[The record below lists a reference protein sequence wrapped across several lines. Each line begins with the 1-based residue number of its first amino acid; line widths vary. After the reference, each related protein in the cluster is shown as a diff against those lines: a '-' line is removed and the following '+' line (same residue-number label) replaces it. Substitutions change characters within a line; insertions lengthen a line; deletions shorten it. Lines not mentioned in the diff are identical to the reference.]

1 MTLNFKS
8 WAVAWGGRGYGAGD
22 TFLRP
27 YFWNSIK
34 MVVPAVVLSTFIG
47 AMTGYVLTKWRFKGD
62 SWIFLFLLFGCFIP
76 FQAIL
81 LPMARTLGVLGISNS
96 ILGLVLVHTVYG
108 IPFTT
113 LFFRNYY
120 VSIPS
125 ELIKAA
131 RIDGAGFFKIFFKI
145 LLPISAPI
153 IVVTVIWQFTQIWN
167 DFLFGATFSFGKAA
181 PIQVALN
188 NMVLS
193 STSVKEYNVDMA
205 SAIIAGIPTLIV
217 YVLAGKYFHKRI
229 NFRSSERIIMKTLK
243 IEDLSKNFG
252 STEVLKKINLEID
265 EGNFLVLLG
274 PSGCGK
280 STLLNIIAGLETIN
294 EGNVYIDDY
303 NVSKVEPK
311 DRNIAMVFQSYAL
324 YPSMN
329 VKENMVFGLKQAKT
343 SKEKIEE
350 QLKKVSTFLQ
360 VDELLNRK
368 PSQLS
373 GGQRQ
378 RVAIGRAL
386 VREPRIFLFDE
397 PLSNLDAKLRV
408 EMRREIKK
416 LHQRLKTTVVY
427 VTHDQTEAMSL
438 GTKIAI
444 MNHGV
449 IQQNDTPEIIYH
461 KPSNTFVAD
470 FIGSPSM
477 NLIKGNLIQNS
488 KKISFVAE
496 GSDNSIQIPMNDY
509 NFDKKIE
516 FNNKEVYFGIRP
528 EHIHF
533 KKSNEN
539 DFEVKLRADLSE
551 YIGHEQIVTFN
562 YSNQEILA
570 KFASTIKIEMNKEM
584 SLYFDLSHI
593 SLFDKSSKERI

>member
-1 MTLNFKS
+1 
-8 WAVAWGGRGYGAGD
+8 
-22 TFLRP
+22 
-27 YFWNSIK
+27 
-34 MVVPAVVLSTFIG
+34 
-47 AMTGYVLTKWRFKGD
+47 
-62 SWIFLFLLFGCFIP
+62 
-76 FQAIL
+76 
-81 LPMARTLGVLGISNS
+81 
-96 ILGLVLVHTVYG
+96 
-108 IPFTT
+108 
-113 LFFRNYY
+113 
-120 VSIPS
+120 
-125 ELIKAA
+125 
-131 RIDGAGFFKIFFKI
+131 
-145 LLPISAPI
+145 
-153 IVVTVIWQFTQIWN
+153 
-167 DFLFGATFSFGKAA
+167 
-181 PIQVALN
+181 
-188 NMVLS
+188 
-193 STSVKEYNVDMA
+193 
-205 SAIIAGIPTLIV
+205 
-217 YVLAGKYFHKRI
+217 
-229 NFRSSERIIMKTLK
+229 MKTLK

-303 NVSKVEPK
+303 NVSNVEPK

-329 VKENMVFGLKQAKT
+329 VRENMVFGLKQAKT

-350 QLKKVSTFLQ
+350 QLNKVSSFLQ

-416 LHQRLKTTVVY
+416 LHQTLKTTVVY

-438 GTKIAI
+438 GTNIAI

-449 IQQNDTPEIIYH
+449 IQQNDTPENIYN
-461 KPSNTFVAD
+461 KPYNTFVAD

-477 NLIKGNLIQNS
+477 NLIKGKLIQNS
-488 KKISFVAE
+488 NKFLFNLEDSSK
-496 GSDNSIQIPMNDY
+496 NIQIPIDNY
-509 NFDKKIE
+509 NFTDKTGLD
-516 FNNKEVYFGIRP
+516 NKEVYFGIRP
-528 EHIHF
+528 EHIHY
-533 KKSNEN
+533 KKTNEN
-539 DFEVKLRADLSE
+539 DFEIKLKAELSE
-551 YIGHEQIVTFN
+551 YIGHEQIITFN

-570 KFASTIKIEMNKEM
+570 KFASTIKIETNKEIN
-584 SLYFDLSHI
+584 LFLDLNQI
-593 SLFDKSSKERI
+593 SLFDKNTKNRI

>member
-1 MTLNFKS
+1 
-8 WAVAWGGRGYGAGD
+8 
-22 TFLRP
+22 
-27 YFWNSIK
+27 
-34 MVVPAVVLSTFIG
+34 
-47 AMTGYVLTKWRFKGD
+47 
-62 SWIFLFLLFGCFIP
+62 
-76 FQAIL
+76 
-81 LPMARTLGVLGISNS
+81 
-96 ILGLVLVHTVYG
+96 
-108 IPFTT
+108 
-113 LFFRNYY
+113 
-120 VSIPS
+120 
-125 ELIKAA
+125 
-131 RIDGAGFFKIFFKI
+131 
-145 LLPISAPI
+145 
-153 IVVTVIWQFTQIWN
+153 
-167 DFLFGATFSFGKAA
+167 
-181 PIQVALN
+181 
-188 NMVLS
+188 
-193 STSVKEYNVDMA
+193 
-205 SAIIAGIPTLIV
+205 
-217 YVLAGKYFHKRI
+217 
-229 NFRSSERIIMKTLK
+229 MKTLK
-243 IEDLSKNFG
+243 IEELSKNFG

-294 EGNVYIDDY
+294 EGNVFIDDY

-329 VKENMVFGLKQAKT
+329 VRENMIFGLKQAKV

-350 QLKKVSTFLQ
+350 QLEKVSKFLQ
-360 VDELLNRK
+360 VDSLLERK

-416 LHQRLKTTVVY
+416 LHQQLKTTVVY

-449 IQQNDTPEIIYH
+449 IQQNDTPENIYN

-477 NLIKGNLIQNS
+477 NLIRGKLKQSSS
-488 KKISFVAE
+488 KILFTAE
-496 GSDNSIQIPMNDY
+496 GA
-509 NFDKKIE
+509 NFDIPINSYDFE
-516 FNNKEVYFGIRP
+516 NTSQLDNKEVYFGIRP
-528 EHIHF
+528 EHIYF
-533 KKSNEN
+533 KKSNDD
-539 DFEVKLRADLSE
+539 DFEVNLIADLSE
-551 YIGHEQIVTFN
+551 YIGHEQIITFN
-562 YSNQEILA
+562 FANQELLA
-570 KFASTIKIEMNKEM
+570 KFPSTIKIELNKETK
-584 SLYFDLSHI
+584 LYFDLTQV
-593 SLFDKSSKERI
+593 SLFDANTESRI

>member
-1 MTLNFKS
+1 
-8 WAVAWGGRGYGAGD
+8 
-22 TFLRP
+22 
-27 YFWNSIK
+27 
-34 MVVPAVVLSTFIG
+34 
-47 AMTGYVLTKWRFKGD
+47 
-62 SWIFLFLLFGCFIP
+62 
-76 FQAIL
+76 
-81 LPMARTLGVLGISNS
+81 
-96 ILGLVLVHTVYG
+96 
-108 IPFTT
+108 
-113 LFFRNYY
+113 
-120 VSIPS
+120 
-125 ELIKAA
+125 
-131 RIDGAGFFKIFFKI
+131 
-145 LLPISAPI
+145 
-153 IVVTVIWQFTQIWN
+153 
-167 DFLFGATFSFGKAA
+167 
-181 PIQVALN
+181 
-188 NMVLS
+188 
-193 STSVKEYNVDMA
+193 
-205 SAIIAGIPTLIV
+205 
-217 YVLAGKYFHKRI
+217 
-229 NFRSSERIIMKTLK
+229 MKTLK

-252 STEVLKKINLEID
+252 TTEVLKKINLDID

-294 EGNVYIDDY
+294 EGNLYIDDY

-329 VKENMVFGLKQAKT
+329 VKENMIFGLKQAKA

-350 QLKKVSTFLQ
+350 QLKKVSSFLK

-416 LHQRLKTTVVY
+416 LHQTLKTTVVY

-449 IQQNDTPEIIYH
+449 IQQNDTPENIYN
-461 KPSNTFVAD
+461 KPNNTFVAD

-477 NLIKGNLIQNS
+477 NLIKGKII
-488 KKISFVAE
+488 KKSDQLLFVGNDSNAA
-496 GSDNSIQIPMNDY
+496 QIPINNY
-509 NFDKKIE
+509 NFHKNIE
-516 FNNKEVYFGIRP
+516 LDNKEVYFGIRP
-528 EHIHF
+528 EHINY
-533 KKSNEN
+533 KKSNEE
-539 DFEVKLRADLSE
+539 DFEIKLKAELSE
-551 YIGHEQIVTFN
+551 YIGNEQIITFN
-562 YSNQEILA
+562 YSEQEILA
-570 KFASTIKIEMNKEM
+570 KFPSTKKIEINKEI
-584 SLYFDLSHI
+584 SLYFDLSQI
-593 SLFDKSSKERI
+593 SLFDKNSKERI

>member
-1 MTLNFKS
+1 MS
-8 WAVAWGGRGYGAGD
+8 
-22 TFLRP
+22 
-27 YFWNSIK
+27 
-34 MVVPAVVLSTFIG
+34 
-47 AMTGYVLTKWRFKGD
+47 
-62 SWIFLFLLFGCFIP
+62 
-76 FQAIL
+76 
-81 LPMARTLGVLGISNS
+81 
-96 ILGLVLVHTVYG
+96 
-108 IPFTT
+108 
-113 LFFRNYY
+113 
-120 VSIPS
+120 
-125 ELIKAA
+125 
-131 RIDGAGFFKIFFKI
+131 
-145 LLPISAPI
+145 
-153 IVVTVIWQFTQIWN
+153 
-167 DFLFGATFSFGKAA
+167 
-181 PIQVALN
+181 
-188 NMVLS
+188 
-193 STSVKEYNVDMA
+193 
-205 SAIIAGIPTLIV
+205 
-217 YVLAGKYFHKRI
+217 
-229 NFRSSERIIMKTLK
+229 MKTLK
-243 IEDLSKNFG
+243 IEELSKNFG
-252 STEVLKKINLEID
+252 TTEVLKKINLEID

-294 EGNVYIDDY
+294 EGNVFIDDY

-343 SKEKIEE
+343 SKEKIAE
-350 QLKKVSTFLQ
+350 QLEKVSTFLQ
-360 VDELLNRK
+360 VDKLLERK

-416 LHQRLKTTVVY
+416 LHQQLKTTVVY

-449 IQQNDTPEIIYH
+449 IQQNDTPEIIYN

-477 NLIKGNLIQNS
+477 NLIKGKLIQNS
-488 KKISFVAE
+488 NNISFIAE
-496 GSDNSIQIPMNDY
+496 GSTLEVPINNYDFKENSDL
-509 NFDKKIE
+509 
-516 FNNKEVYFGIRP
+516 NNKEIYFGIRP
-528 EHIHF
+528 EHIYF
-533 KKSNEN
+533 KKLNEDDYDIN
-539 DFEVKLRADLSE
+539 LRADLSE
-551 YIGHEQIVTFN
+551 YIGHEQIVTLN

-570 KFASTIKIEMNKEM
+570 KFPSTIKIELEKEVK
-584 SLYFDLSHI
+584 LYFDLKHT
-593 SLFDKSSKERI
+593 SLFDFNTKERL

>member
-1 MTLNFKS
+1 
-8 WAVAWGGRGYGAGD
+8 
-22 TFLRP
+22 
-27 YFWNSIK
+27 
-34 MVVPAVVLSTFIG
+34 
-47 AMTGYVLTKWRFKGD
+47 
-62 SWIFLFLLFGCFIP
+62 
-76 FQAIL
+76 
-81 LPMARTLGVLGISNS
+81 
-96 ILGLVLVHTVYG
+96 
-108 IPFTT
+108 
-113 LFFRNYY
+113 
-120 VSIPS
+120 
-125 ELIKAA
+125 
-131 RIDGAGFFKIFFKI
+131 
-145 LLPISAPI
+145 
-153 IVVTVIWQFTQIWN
+153 
-167 DFLFGATFSFGKAA
+167 
-181 PIQVALN
+181 
-188 NMVLS
+188 
-193 STSVKEYNVDMA
+193 
-205 SAIIAGIPTLIV
+205 
-217 YVLAGKYFHKRI
+217 
-229 NFRSSERIIMKTLK
+229 MKTLR

-252 STEVLKKINLEID
+252 TTEVLKKINLEID

-329 VKENMVFGLKQAKT
+329 VKENMIFGLKQAKT

-350 QLKKVSTFLQ
+350 QLEKVSSFLQ
-360 VDELLNRK
+360 VKELLNRK

-397 PLSNLDAKLRV
+397 PLSNLDAKLRI

-416 LHQRLKTTVVY
+416 LHQKLKTTVVY

-449 IQQNDTPEIIYH
+449 IQQNETPEIIYN

-477 NLIKGNLIQNS
+477 NLIKGKLKQNLD
-488 KKISFVAE
+488 KILFTAE
-496 GSDNSIQIPMNDY
+496 GANFDIPINDY
-509 NFDKKIE
+509 DFD
-516 FNNKEVYFGIRP
+516 NTSQLNDKEVYFGIRP
-528 EHIHF
+528 EHVYY
-533 KKSNEN
+533 KKSNEE
-539 DFEVKLRADLSE
+539 DFEVNLKADLSE
-551 YIGHEQIVTFN
+551 YIGHEQIMTFN
-562 YSNQEILA
+562 LANQELLA
-570 KFASTIKIEMNKEM
+570 KFPSIIKIELNNETK
-584 SLYFDLSHI
+584 LYFDLTQV
-593 SLFDKSSKERI
+593 SLFDANTQERL

>member
-1 MTLNFKS
+1 
-8 WAVAWGGRGYGAGD
+8 
-22 TFLRP
+22 
-27 YFWNSIK
+27 
-34 MVVPAVVLSTFIG
+34 
-47 AMTGYVLTKWRFKGD
+47 
-62 SWIFLFLLFGCFIP
+62 
-76 FQAIL
+76 
-81 LPMARTLGVLGISNS
+81 
-96 ILGLVLVHTVYG
+96 
-108 IPFTT
+108 
-113 LFFRNYY
+113 
-120 VSIPS
+120 
-125 ELIKAA
+125 
-131 RIDGAGFFKIFFKI
+131 
-145 LLPISAPI
+145 
-153 IVVTVIWQFTQIWN
+153 
-167 DFLFGATFSFGKAA
+167 
-181 PIQVALN
+181 
-188 NMVLS
+188 
-193 STSVKEYNVDMA
+193 
-205 SAIIAGIPTLIV
+205 
-217 YVLAGKYFHKRI
+217 
-229 NFRSSERIIMKTLK
+229 MKTLK

-329 VKENMVFGLKQAKT
+329 VKENMIFGLKQAKT

-350 QLKKVSTFLQ
+350 QLKKVSSFLQ
-360 VDELLNRK
+360 VDSLLERK

-416 LHQRLKTTVVY
+416 LHQQLKTTVVY

-449 IQQNDTPEIIYH
+449 IQQNDTPEIIYN

-477 NLIKGNLIQNS
+477 NLIKGNLKQNS
-488 KKISFVAE
+488 DNVSFIAE
-496 GSDNSIQIPMNDY
+496 GSNLEIPIKHYDFKN
-509 NFDKKIE
+509 KSE
-516 FNNKEVYFGIRP
+516 LSNNEVYFGIRP
-528 EHIHF
+528 EHIYF
-533 KKSNEN
+533 KKLNEDDLEIN
-539 DFEVKLRADLSE
+539 LRADLSE

-562 YSNQEILA
+562 FSNQEILA
-570 KFASTIKIEMNKEM
+570 KFPSTINVELNKETK
-584 SLYFDLSHI
+584 LYVDLTQV
-593 SLFDKSSKERI
+593 SLFDSKNEERI